1 MPLLEDHSVSFIVRI
16 WCEGGTETQHNRE
29 WRGSIEH
36 VHSGRRGFFRDIRAI
51 TEFMKPHLEQLGI
64 DEPIRFWD
72 AMTADLFDAP
82 PADGSDPNC
91 EPVGLPLPARPAA
104 SAPAAKSTRA
114 GSSVTTR
121 SRRGRSRG

>member
-1 MPLLEDHSVSFIVRI
+1 MALLEDNSVSFIVRI
-16 WCEGGTETQHNRE
+16 WCEGSSDTQPSRE

-51 TEFMKPHLEQLGI
+51 TEFMRPHLDELGI

-82 PADGSDPNC
+82 PIGEVADANPP
-91 EPVGLPLPARPAA
+91 PVPP
-104 SAPAAKSTRA
+104 KTR
-114 GSSVTTR
+114 R
-121 SRRGRSRG
+121 SLKRG